1 MGQKI
6 HPIGFRIGVGT
17 NGWQSR
23 WFASATKYREFVA
36 QDLKI
41 RDLLMV
47 KLRPAGV
54 QSVEIERSIN
64 KLRVIIYVA
73 RPGVLIGR
81 GGVGLEELKKFLQ
94 KQLSIKEVNALEI
107 VPREFKS
114 ADLSAY
120 LVAQSVAE
128 QLIRRMP
135 AQRVMNQT
143 VERVMRSGA
152 KGVKILLAGRIGGA
166 EIARK
171 EKKIVGT
178 LPLQTLR
185 ANIDFASYPALTK
198 SGYVGVKVWI
208 NRGEAQI

>member
-1 MGQKI
+1 MGQKV
-6 HPIGFRIGVGT
+6 HPIGFRIGIGK

-23 WFASATKYREFVA
+23 WFANDKKYREFVS
-36 QDLKI
+36 QDVKI
-41 RDLLMV
+41 RELLFT

-64 KLRVIIYVA
+64 KLRVIIYVS

-81 GGVGLEELKKFLQ
+81 GGVGLEELKKFLL
-94 KQLSIKEVNALEI
+94 KQLQIKEVNALEI
-107 VPREFKS
+107 MPREFKT

-120 LVAQSVAE
+120 LVAQSIAE

-135 AQRVMNQT
+135 AQRVMNMA
-143 VERVMRSGA
+143 VERVMRAGA
-152 KGVKILLAGRIGGA
+152 KGVKILLAGRVGGA

-171 EKKIVGT
+171 EKKVVGT

-198 SGYVGVKVWI
+198 SGFIGVKVWI
-208 NRGEAQI
+208 NRGETEL

>member
-6 HPIGFRIGVGT
+6 HPIGFRIGIGN

-23 WFASATKYREFVA
+23 WFTSDKNYKEFVL

-41 RDLLMV
+41 REILMT

-54 QSVEIERSIN
+54 SSVEIERSIN
-64 KLRVIIYVA
+64 KLRIVIYVS

-81 GGVGLEELKKFLQ
+81 GGSGLEELKKFLQ
-94 KQLSIKEVNALEI
+94 KALKVKEANALEI
-107 VPREFKS
+107 VPREFKA

-143 VERVMRSGA
+143 VERVMRAGA
-152 KGVKILLAGRIGGA
+152 KGVKILLAGRVGGA

-171 EKKIVGT
+171 EKKVMGT

-198 SGYVGVKVWI
+198 SGFVGVKVWI
-208 NRGEAQI
+208 NRGEAQL